1 MPSKVQ
7 LIGGNFQDS
16 EGNVL
21 SNGQLKFR
29 LSQDASVSGVGNI
42 CSGVEITIPLDA
54 DGNVVTSP
62 AQYLWG
68 NDSLLP
74 INTYYRVT
82 GYTFA
87 GQPAWGPNNQQVEGS
102 GTFDLGTWVPNS
114 VISWMPVVNQPLV
127 LENNGVLN
135 SSQALLNLESSDS
148 SVTITDEGGGN
159 INLQAGGGTFQTT
172 IGSTAAGVN
181 NNSFGQ
187 GANVG
192 MDIQPI
198 GNSALSVSRGPTAT
212 EGCFVPSQSSSST
225 QVGALID
232 LVVNISLGIL
242 KDWFAKVTVVGQVS
256 SRYWMGIS
264 DVTQANVGNVLF
276 SDTPAANF
284 VGFLWSSSVGGGG
297 NYKAVCQTDAT
308 HQTLVDTGVSLGVG
322 DKLEFKS
329 SGSSVLFYI
338 NGSLVATISTN
349 VPSTSLGLSSV
360 FTNDCDG
367 NIVSSNFQLNWY
379 YVYAILNY

>member
-7 LIGGNFQDS
+7 LIGGAFQDS
-16 EGNVL
+16 EGNIL
-21 SNGQLKFR
+21 TNGQLKFR

-42 CSGVEITIPLDA
+42 CSGVEVIIQLDA
-54 DGNVVTSP
+54 DGNVVSSP

-114 VISWMPVVNQPLV
+114 VISWLPVVNQPLV
-127 LENNGVLN
+127 LKNNGVLN

-159 INLQAGGGTFQTT
+159 INLQAGGGTFQNT
-172 IGSTAAGVN
+172 IGSTAAGVVG
-181 NNSFGQ
+181 NSFSQ
-187 GANVG
+187 GSNIG
-192 MDIQPI
+192 MALTPI
-198 GNSALSVSRGPTAT
+198 GNSALGISSGPSAT
-212 EGCFVPSQSSSST
+212 EGCFVPLQGSSSD

-232 LVVNISLGIL
+232 VTFNISLGIL
-242 KDWFAKVTVVGQVS
+242 KDWFCKVTLVGTTS

-264 DVTQANVGNVLF
+264 DTTSSNVGNVLF

-297 NYKAVCQTDAT
+297 NYNAVCQTDAT

-360 FTNDCDG
+360 LTNDCDG
-367 NIVSSNFQLNWY
+367 NVEASNYQMNWY